1 MVTHTHTHAHA
12 HTHTRERVRTRTHTH
27 TYTHTS
33 THTQTHTCVHTCK
46 HAHSFAIEQA
56 QDLMENGE
64 PSSFDAQLLAAQ
76 RAQSGKTLT
85 LEEEAASV
93 LRRPGESVG
102 VCVRACH
109 CVLVC
114 VCVHVTV

>member
-1 MVTHTHTHAHA
+1 
-12 HTHTRERVRTRTHTH
+12 
-27 TYTHTS
+27 
-33 THTQTHTCVHTCK
+33 
-46 HAHSFAIEQA
+46 
-56 QDLMENGE
+56 MENGE

-114 VCVHVTV
+114 VCVHVTVCLCVCVCVCACVCDYVCACVCWSVLWWHA